1 MARHVS
7 AAIGRSARTHALPAA
22 PLAVPARAPARGREA
37 VVVRA
42 VGGEGGRP
50 DGAVKAVAKA
60 VAKAGRKVVVAAPA
74 GLAAQAGLA
83 LPAWA
88 KGGDFGLLEGRTAAL
103 VHPAMEFSLLAGM
116 AYAMYSGLQWR
127 RTRTLGAEISALKKK
142 LPAKDEEGNLPAG
155 GAALA
160 AEIATL
166 TAERKELTQAGF
178 RDKHTTLG
186 AFILALGVT
195 TSIEGGLNTYMRVG
209 KLFPGPHLFAGAG
222 MTALWA
228 IGASLVPEMQ
238 KGNETARSAHI
249 AINTVVLGLFLW
261 QVPTG
266 LEIVGKVFQFT
277 SWP

>member
-1 MARHVS
+1 MARP
-7 AAIGRSARTHALPAA
+7 AIGRSVRARLPAA
-22 PLAVPARAPARGREA
+22 PLASPTRAPARGREA
-37 VVVRA
+37 VARA
-42 VGGEGGRP
+42 VAPAGEGGRP
-50 DGAVKAVAKA
+50 DGAVKAGAKA
-60 VAKAGRKVVVAAPA
+60 VAKAGRRAAVAAPA

-103 VHPAMEFSLLAGM
+103 VHPAMEFSLLACM

-155 GAALA
+155 GAALV

-186 AFILALGVT
+186 SFILALGVT
-195 TSIEGGLNTYMRVG
+195 TSLEGGLNTYMRVG